1 MGRIIVNLWNDGDDT
16 LTVELDPSAALR
28 LRAQLDE
35 ALQIWALDNQ
45 HLIKAERGRR
55 DAAGAICH

>member
-1 MGRIIVNLWNDGDDT
+1 MGWIKVDLWADEGET

-35 ALQIWALDNQ
+35 ALQIWALDNAEV
-45 HLIKAERGRR
+45 IKAERARR
-55 DAAGAICH
+55 DMAAASCH

>member
-35 ALQIWALDNQ
+35 ALTQWALDNEPA
-45 HLIKAERGRR
+45 IRAERERR
-55 DAAGAICH
+55 DMAAASCH

>member
-1 MGRIIVNLWNDGDDT
+1 MGWIKVELWADGGDA
-16 LTVELDPSAALR
+16 LVVELDPSAALR

-45 HLIKAERGRR
+45 HLIEAERERR